1 MNGLRKIT
9 WAGLLAAAILFTAH
23 GSTEGGG
30 LTGSGSVF
38 TTPAQYREMVLATPS
53 VGGNVTITS
62 NVTITGNNAY
72 NAGDNDTLFPSGRTV
87 TLSPFKIAKYETTY
101 ELWYEVKQ
109 WA

>member
-1 MNGLRKIT
+1 MNKLRNIG
-9 WAGLLAAAILFTAH
+9 WAGVLSALLIVTAYGNPAG
-23 GSTEGGG
+23 GST
-30 LTGSGSVF
+30 GSTF

-53 VGGNVTITS
+53 VGS